1 MTHESHELTVA
12 TDGRTARRA
21 PMRQNRGRMAVGAL
35 LGAVVLAAAPTAASA
50 HATGRSAAATTEWR
64 LCMYLGGH
72 PTLKKGDTG
81 EAVRHLQCILN
92 EVYRYQTVPVNGS
105 FEVITE
111 ASVKHLQQQFSLP
124 DTGVVDAATWTA
136 LHP

>member
-1 MTHESHELTVA
+1 MSHEPTVA
-12 TDGRTARRA
+12 SESRTARRA
-21 PMRQNRGRMAVGAL
+21 PLRLTRGRTAFGAL
-35 LGAVVLAAAPTAASA
+35 LGAVVLAAAPTASFA
-50 HATGRSAAATTEWR
+50 HAADRSTSATTEWR

-81 EAVRHLQCILN
+81 EAVRHLQCVLN

-111 ASVKHLQQQFSLP
+111 ASVKHLQQQFGLP
-124 DTGVVDAATWTA
+124 GTGVVDAATWTA

>member
-1 MTHESHELTVA
+1 MPDKPTAALKSRE
-12 TDGRTARRA
+12 ARRRPA
-21 PMRQNRGRMAVGAL
+21 RLTRGRVTAAAL
-35 LGAVVLAAAPTAASA
+35 LGAAVLALTPTASFA
-50 HATGRSAAATTEWR
+50 HATAHSAAATTEWR
-64 LCMYLGGH
+64 LCLYLGGH

-81 EAVRHLQCILN
+81 EAVRHLQCVLH

-111 ASVKHLQQQFSLP
+111 ASVKHLQKQFSLP
-124 DTGVVDAATWTA
+124 ETGVVDAATWTA